1 MVPENLTTQ
10 FRGDRLFICRDET
23 AKTRRTRGNKDGYSG
38 AHVERFLGIK
48 TSAVNRL
55 AVFDELI
62 RNGDEI

>member
-1 MVPENLTTQ
+1 MPRQPRLDA
-10 FRGDRLFICRDET
+10 RGV
-23 AKTRRTRGNKDGYSG
+23 RGNKDGYSG

-62 RNGDEI
+62 RNGDEIYLSRCRTNVPVP